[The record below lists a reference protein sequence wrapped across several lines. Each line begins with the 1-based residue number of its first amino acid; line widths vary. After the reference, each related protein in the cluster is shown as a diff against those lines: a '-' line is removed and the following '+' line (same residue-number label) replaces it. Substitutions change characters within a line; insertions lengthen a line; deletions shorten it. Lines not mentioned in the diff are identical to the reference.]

1 MDADAATRIQGL
13 TKRLAEFAVSFRLKD
28 APPAVLEN
36 AKLAMLDC
44 LGVSVLAARQEIGDA
59 IARFAKANAAPGRC
73 VVWGTRI
80 SASPRD
86 AALMNGTL
94 AHGLD
99 YDDRNHSSTYSLA
112 APMAVAEDRDLPGA
126 RLLEG
131 FVVGREIR
139 NSLDAMFARR
149 GSGIGPGSK
158 GWHSNGVLG
167 PLAAAGAVA
176 RALDLDVETTLAA
189 LGLATAS
196 SGALTRD
203 GGTMAKP
210 FRTGHAAQTGL
221 TCVLLAQSG
230 FSSDATALEG
240 RYGYF
245 EALGPLSDDILSSLS
260 SVGGNLG
267 KTFNLEKPIRGKR
280 MASCSASHP
289 GIEAMLAI
297 LQKNKIAP
305 AEVESIACD
314 LKPYPLVRQVP
325 TRGYEGRFSMPFCL
339 AVTLVH
345 GDVRA
350 VYFNDA
356 TVADPVIQDL
366 IGRTRHADS
375 KMLVVTLK
383 DGRCLEAPLGHP
395 TDFTTRPEIEAKFHA
410 CVDGTLPKAKADAM
424 VSLMRSMESL
434 DSVRELAQA
443 LTA

>member
-1 MDADAATRIQGL
+1 
-13 TKRLAEFAVSFRLKD
+13 
-28 APPAVLEN
+28 
-36 AKLAMLDC
+36 
-44 LGVSVLAARQEIGDA
+44 
-59 IARFAKANAAPGRC
+59 
-73 VVWGTRI
+73 
-80 SASPRD
+80 
-86 AALMNGTL
+86 
-94 AHGLD
+94 
-99 YDDRNHSSTYSLA
+99 
-112 APMAVAEDRDLPGA
+112 MAVAEDRDLPGA

-131 FVVGREIR
+131 FIVGREIR
-139 NSLDAMFARR
+139 NSLDAMFSRR
-149 GSGIGPGSK
+149 GSGIGPGAK

-176 RALDLDVETTLAA
+176 RALDLDVATTLAA

-245 EALGPLSDDILSSLS
+245 EALGPLSDDILSSI
-260 SVGGNLG
+260 GGNLG

-297 LQKNKIAP
+297 LQQEKITP
-305 AEVESIACD
+305 AEVESISCD

-339 AVTLVH
+339 AITLVH

-350 VYFNDA
+350 GYFSDA

-375 KMLVVTLK
+375 KMLVVKLK

-395 TDFTTRPEIEAKFHA
+395 TDFTTRPEIESKFRD
-410 CVDGTLPKAKADAM
+410 CVDGILSKAKADAV
-424 VSLMRSMESL
+424 VSHMRTVESL
-434 DSVRELAQA
+434 GSVRELARA
-443 LTA
+443 LAI

>member
-1 MDADAATRIQGL
+1 MDADAASRIQGL

-36 AKLAMLDC
+36 AKLAMVDC
-44 LGVSVLAARQEIGDA
+44 LGVSVLAAQQEIGGA

-80 SASPRD
+80 STSPRD

-131 FVVGREIR
+131 FIVGREIR
-139 NSLDAMFARR
+139 NSLDAMFSRR
-149 GSGIGPGSK
+149 GSGIGPGAK

-176 RALDLDVETTLAA
+176 RALDLDVATTLAA

-245 EALGPLSDDILSSLS
+245 EALGPLSDDILSSI
-260 SVGGNLG
+260 GGNLG

-297 LQKNKIAP
+297 LQQEKITP
-305 AEVESIACD
+305 AEVESISCD

-339 AVTLVH
+339 AITLVH

-350 VYFNDA
+350 GYFSDA

-375 KMLVVTLK
+375 KMLEVKLK

-395 TDFTTRPEIEAKFHA
+395 TDFTTRPEIESKFRD
-410 CVDGTLPKAKADAM
+410 CVDGILSKAKADAV
-424 VSLMRSMESL
+424 VSHMRTVESFG
-434 DSVRELAQA
+434 SVRELARA
-443 LTA
+443 LAI